1 MAVQLYDSREI
12 AALIFQVKNGD
23 QQAFAQLIRATEG
36 LVIQILFKMVP
47 DQEDRRD
54 LAQDVYLK
62 VYRNLPGFRQEA
74 KFSTWV
80 GQIAYNT
87 AVNYLRKK
95 KLVLSDPADREEEG
109 AGALT
114 QWTQDFPEIDLAI
127 HRKELALTIREA
139 MDRLSPLQRTLIAL
153 YHYQEQS
160 YDDMA
165 LITGLPIGT
174 LKSYLFRARKALKDI
189 LITQYKLEPI

>member
-12 AALIFQVKNGD
+12 AALIRRVKNGD
-23 QQAFAQLIRATEG
+23 QQAFAQLISATEG

-95 KLVLSDPADREEEG
+95 KLVLSDPAEREEEG

-127 HRKELALTIREA
+127 HRKELAVTIREA

-160 YDDMA
+160 YEDMA

-174 LKSYLFRARKALKDI
+174 IKSYLFRARKALKDI
-189 LITQYKLEPI
+189 LITQFKLEPI